1 MHPHTTSAAPAAAAA
16 PAPAPAAPGG
26 PVDLRSDTVTR
37 PSAGMRRAM
46 ADAEVGDDVYGED
59 PSVRALEEHAADLL
73 GHEAALFVPSG
84 TMGNF
89 CALRASAPAGT
100 EIVADTEAHI
110 VTYELGGLAA
120 LGGVQTRTL
129 TGLAGPLDLAEVA
142 AQIRAHSIGHNYNM
156 IRTSALAVENTQA
169 RAGGRVWPVERL
181 ERLRAITDDAGVVL
195 HCDGARIW
203 NAAVALGV
211 PPRRLGELFGTLSV
225 CLSKGLGAPV
235 GSLVVGDAARVERAH
250 EWRKRLGGGMRQA
263 GVLAA
268 AGLYALRNHL
278 DRLAEDHRRASEL
291 AATLADAA
299 PGSLEPKLVET
310 NMILVRVADSGAF
323 VARAAEQ
330 GVLVGAVSPTTLRI
344 VTHLDV
350 DDAGIRRAGDILA
363 RLLATDQPTA

>member
-1 MHPHTTSAAPAAAAA
+1 M
-16 PAPAPAAPGG
+16 
-26 PVDLRSDTVTR
+26 RSDTVTR
-37 PSAGMRRAM
+37 PTPGMRRAM

-73 GHEAALFVPSG
+73 GHEAAAFVPSG

-89 CALRASAPAGT
+89 CALRAAAPVGT

-129 TGLAGPLDLAEVA
+129 SGLAGPLDLADVA

-156 IRTSALAVENTQA
+156 IRTSVLAVENTQA

-181 ERLRAITDDAGVVL
+181 ERLRALTDDAGVVL

-211 PPRRLGELFGTLSV
+211 PPRRLGEIFGTLSV

-235 GSLVVGDAARVERAH
+235 GSLVVGDAAHVEQAR

-263 GVLAA
+263 GVIAA
-268 AGLYALRNHL
+268 AGLYALRHHL
-278 DRLAEDHRRASEL
+278 DRLAEDHRRAGEL

-299 PGSLEPKLVET
+299 PGRVEPKLVET
-310 NMILVRVADSGAF
+310 NMILVEVGDADAF
-323 VARAAEQ
+323 VARAAER
-330 GVLVGAVSPTTLRI
+330 GVLVGAVSPTTLRL

-350 DDAGIRRAGDILA
+350 DDAGIRRAGDVLA
-363 RLLATDQPTA
+363 RLLATSRPTG